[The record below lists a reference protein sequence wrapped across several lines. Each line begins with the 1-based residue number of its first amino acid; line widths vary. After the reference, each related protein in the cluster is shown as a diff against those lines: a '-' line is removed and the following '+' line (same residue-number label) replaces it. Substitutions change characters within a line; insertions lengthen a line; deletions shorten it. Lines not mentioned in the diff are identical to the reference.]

1 MTLKRPKID
10 RCSVL
15 RCFAPIRWRIA
26 QSLILS
32 ILCLNLC
39 GCMFRRMTVR
49 SDPPGAMVL
58 VDGKEVGYTPM
69 TMDFTYYGTREIQL
83 IKAGYETRTIMQK
96 VSTPW
101 YQVVPLDFFTDNL
114 LPVKVTNRHDFT
126 YGLQPQQFVPN
137 QELLDRA
144 WQLRSE
150 SHVGP

>member
-1 MTLKRPKID
+1 M
-10 RCSVL
+10 
-15 RCFAPIRWRIA
+15 
-26 QSLILS
+26 LS

-49 SDPPGAMVL
+49 SNPPGAMVL

-83 IKAGYETRTIMQK
+83 VKAGFETQTVMQK
-96 VSTPW
+96 VRTPW
-101 YQVVPLDFFTDNL
+101 YQHVPLDFFSDNL

-126 YGLQPQQFVPN
+126 YTLQPQRFVPN

-150 SHVGP
+150 SHVSP

>member
-1 MTLKRPKID
+1 M
-10 RCSVL
+10 
-15 RCFAPIRWRIA
+15 
-26 QSLILS
+26 LS
-32 ILCLNLC
+32 MLCLNLC

-49 SDPPGAMVL
+49 SNPPGAMVL

-83 IKAGYETRTIMQK
+83 VKAGYETRTVMQH
-96 VSTPW
+96 VPTPW
-101 YQVVPLDFFTDNL
+101 YEVPPLDFFSDNL
-114 LPVKVTNRHDFT
+114 LPVKVTNRHEFT
-126 YGLQPQQFVPN
+126 YVLQPRRFVPN